1 MLGHELPQ
9 RVESAIDRCRWR
21 TPVDMAE
28 ATLVHIVSGE
38 HVDHGHGLT
47 RIAGR
52 KAKSP
57 KRRPREYLALRLA
70 IRDFVTL
77 LQWFDLESHL
87 FFIIMVFSDLTAAVY
102 LERVV
107 GVVAWQLDHIG
118 IVRQFATV

>member
-1 MLGHELPQ
+1 
-9 RVESAIDRCRWR
+9 
-21 TPVDMAE
+21 MAE

-77 LQWFDLESHL
+77 LQWFDLERHL
-87 FFIIMVFSDLTAAVY
+87 IFIVMVFSYLTAAVY
-102 LERVV
+102 LDRVFS
-107 GVVAWQLDHIG
+107 VVTRQLDHIG
-118 IVRQFATV
+118 VVTDFATL